1 MLKTACKRY
10 VYRFACDIQSLLG
23 YNPEEIFQIVDL
35 KLEKKEEDWIFSQKT
50 IFLLQ
55 PTFIF

>member
-35 KLEKKEEDWIFSQKT
+35 KLEKKEEDWIVSQKL
-50 IFLLQ
+50 FSCCNPLLY
-55 PTFIF
+55 F